1 MITFSAYREED
12 TVAQIQALLRASDP
26 LFELMF
32 QLNIGHKM
40 EDDFWM
46 QTLRNLANHF
56 KAAGSEPEL
65 RGVVVDPRL
74 QWSEAKNIWHMPP
87 FAPPSAP
94 WPPRCAGLSVSLIN
108 K

>member
-74 QWSEAKNIWHMPP
+74 QWSEAKNIWHNAAIRTT
-87 FAPPSAP
+87 FCTLAAPLR
-94 WPPRCAGLSVSLIN
+94 WFKRIIN